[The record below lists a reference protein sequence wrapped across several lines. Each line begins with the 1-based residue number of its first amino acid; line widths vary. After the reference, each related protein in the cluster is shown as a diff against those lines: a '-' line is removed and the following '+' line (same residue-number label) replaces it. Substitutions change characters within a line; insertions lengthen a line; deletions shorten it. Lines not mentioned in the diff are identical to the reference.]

1 MAKKIRFPLE
11 MENGVEVR
19 SMEELRDNFS
29 ISRVLSY
36 LKNGKLE
43 VWLRDRFETD
53 IADKIGKL
61 DLQAEGLAKRLCEV
75 FDIPYNEVAEE
86 ELKKSDKREERILL
100 LKEYTDDKQFEEV
113 IDSIAFHQDELYDF
127 LDEDT
132 DTIYLCGEKFSIPLA
147 KEGVSYIGINQPM
160 VVIDSKMEVNWVK
173 TNISVDNVVFD
184 QKYQEVV
191 DKVNKEREKVIKESI
206 IGDYSDKSYINF
218 LLLSEEKKQAK
229 ELYQMANRGI
239 NDIEFDIAD
248 DIKSFQNIAKGNGI
262 IGLMEKYVHFN
273 IKLLKFETMI
283 EDINKEIF
291 EDNYKKSMNIAL
303 ALIFDYKQCNEY
315 AKKIFEKSNLFFY
328 SPNIWEEEYTDIK
341 LFNDIKTKL
350 EATKSFIQF
359 SRSNYFGDGK
369 YIFIFCALMILVVD
383 KYNVD
388 EYFYTICDFAAML
401 QVTTKEF
408 ENIISI
414 IKWIHKVER
423 LDLNNISDSIMTAF
437 ANMLYKTLL

>member
-113 IDSIAFHQDELYDF
+113 IDSIAFNQDELYDF

-173 TNISVDNVVFD
+173 KNISVDNVVFD

-369 YIFIFCALMILVVD
+369 YIFIFWALMILVVD